1 MNSGFEGH
9 RYSIFYVIIGI
20 MYIVIGLASL
30 FILLSLRRRTKQSAI
45 SANDINEKFFLEIEG
60 MVNYYLKKHEG
71 ETYTA
76 KELVNKLENLI
87 KDNKKKEYFRNNIE
101 KIINRMVDRGT
112 IQLVQVSG
120 EVKYAF

>member
-1 MNSGFEGH
+1 
-9 RYSIFYVIIGI
+9 

-30 FILLSLRRRTKQSAI
+30 FILLILRRKTKQIAI
-45 SANDINEKFFLEIEG
+45 SASNINEKFFLEIEG

-101 KIINRMVDRGT
+101 KIINRMVNRGT

-120 EVKYAF
+120 EVKYTF